1 MVKAYDIAFVRLR
14 SPDLDVQEEFLTDFG
29 MFRSARTDNA
39 LYMRGTDPFH
49 HIHVTEK
56 GEPGFIGLAY
66 HVDDEEELHEAARRE
81 GASPVEE
88 VDEPG
93 GGKRVR
99 LREPNGYLI
108 ELIHGM
114 EKLPVIEVEP
124 NTMNWREHHGSRAG
138 EEKRLRKG
146 PSRVKRV
153 GHAVLAS
160 PLQQETVRW
169 FSENLGF
176 VSSDNLYGGED
187 QSNILATFAR
197 IDRGDDYVD
206 HHVLLCTTGQKAG
219 LNHIGF
225 EVQDIDDLALG
236 HDHLK
241 SKDKY
246 DHIWGI
252 GRHLSGSQ
260 VFDYWLDPW
269 ERIHEHWTD
278 TDLLNSENS
287 PNVMPITELR
297 SQWGQ
302 PAPERFKKHVSS

>member
-49 HIHVTEK
+49 HLHVTEK
-56 GEPGFIGLAY
+56 GEPGFVGLGY
-66 HVDDEEELHEAARRE
+66 HVEDEAALYEFAKKE
-81 GASPVEE
+81 GASPVEA

-99 LREPNGYLI
+99 LREPNGYQI
-108 ELIHGM
+108 ELIYGM
-114 EKLPVIEVEP
+114 ERLPPIEVEP
-124 NTMNWREHHGSRAG
+124 NSMNWREHRGSRAG
-138 EEKRLRKG
+138 HEKRLLKG
-146 PSRVKRV
+146 PARVKRV
-153 GHAVLAS
+153 GHAVMAS
-160 PLQQETVRW
+160 PIQQETVRW
-169 FSENLGF
+169 FEENLGF
-176 VSSDNLYGGED
+176 VHSDDLYAPD
-187 QSNILATFAR
+187 DKSKVLATFAR

-206 HHVLLCTTGQKAG
+206 HHVLLCTAGAKAG

-236 HDHLK
+236 HDYLK
-241 SKDKY
+241 SKGKY

-278 TDLLNSENS
+278 TDLLNSANAA
-287 PNVMPITELR
+287 NTMPITDLR
-297 SQWGQ
+297 SQWGD
-302 PAPERFKKHVSS
+302 PAPERFKHHVSS

>member
-14 SPDLDVQEEFLTDFG
+14 SPDLDRQEAFLTDFG
-29 MFRSARTDNA
+29 MFRSARTDRA

-49 HIHVTEK
+49 HIHVTEL

-66 HVDDEEELHEAARRE
+66 HVDDEGALHEAAKVE
-81 GASPVEE
+81 GASPIEE

-99 LREPNGYLI
+99 LREPNGYQI
-108 ELIHGM
+108 ELIYGM
-114 EKLPVIEVEP
+114 QRLTPIEVEP

-146 PSRVKRV
+146 PSRVKRI
-153 GHAVLAS
+153 GHAVMAS
-160 PLQQETVRW
+160 PKQRETCDW
-169 FSENLGF
+169 FERHLGF
-176 VSSDNLYGGED
+176 VYSDNLYGGED
-187 QSNILATFAR
+187 RKNIVATFAR

-206 HHVLLCTTGQKAG
+206 HHVLLCTKGPVAG
-219 LNHIGF
+219 LNHIGY

-236 HDHLK
+236 HDHMK
-241 SKDKY
+241 SRGVY
-246 DHIWGI
+246 EHIWGI

-269 ERIHEHWTD
+269 DRIHEHWTD
-278 TDLLNSENS
+278 TDLLNRDNPTNE
-287 PNVMPITELR
+287 MPITELR

-302 PAPERFKKHVSS
+302 PAPDRFKTHVSR